1 MSSVLSPGGVIP
13 RRNRRR
19 RGTRAMAGSNLATV
33 DPEMINVPRT
43 LRTIDRLTNNQVYTQ
58 RLTLVQTVTGGVTGI
73 NYQLALDPSAF
84 QDWTSFSAIYDEFR
98 VLGGK
103 VTYTPIN
110 IFINANL
117 PMFCLFDNDSTPT
130 LASDNECTSYPNCR
144 VHNSIVPFVYPFKR
158 PETATSPVLWRDVA
172 TPASSVGSISF
183 FQTTGFTGTL
193 NLGQTM
199 TEILVQF
206 RGRRS

>member
-1 MSSVLSPGGVIP
+1 MSLITVRSRRSRRKAP
-13 RRNRRR
+13 RGPNP
-19 RGTRAMAGSNLATV
+19 SQSSLATV
-33 DPEMINVPRT
+33 YPEVINVPSA
-43 LRTIDRLTNNQVYTQ
+43 LRNIDRLTNNQVYLQ

-84 QDWTSFSAIYDEFR
+84 QDWTPMSQLYDEFR

-117 PMFCLFDNDSTPT
+117 PMYCIFDNDSTPAI
-130 LASDNECTSYPNCR
+130 ASDNEATSYPNCR

-172 TPASSVGSISF
+172 TPATSVGSITF
-183 FQTTGFTGTL
+183 FQTTGFTGAL
-193 NLGQTM
+193 NIGQTM
-199 TEILVQF
+199 TEIIVQF